1 MVLLSSVTIYGQT
14 EYPAGEPLFQNI
26 TLWYDLKV
34 DPAQI
39 EIMRSMDQP
48 KDQPLQFAIPV
59 QVNLTPE
66 NAGYTVRDG
75 SETVWVMPFSSKGAL
90 SLNLILSPFDL
101 PDGAYV
107 YVYDYGRQVVRG
119 AFTNESGTNK
129 ITMPLLP
136 VPGDRMVLE
145 CHFPGKSVPEGA
157 IGVKQVAHDFAGF
170 FGLTGTKDAY
180 FGRSDV
186 CEVDINCSANANYLK
201 SSRST
206 VRLLVAGAELC
217 TGVLVNNTGSDYKA
231 YVLSAQHCIETATDA
246 SNTIFVFNYESPWC
260 DGPDL
265 TNMHSMSGSLLR
277 ASNPDI
283 DFTLV
288 ELNKFPSL
296 VFKPYF
302 AGWNITASAPSNTY
316 TLHHPEGDVMKISID
331 DNSPVSSSY
340 PVAGFTSDGFWRI
353 VTWDM
358 GTTEHGSSGSPL
370 FDQNGRL
377 RGTLTGGAAT
387 CANPQNDYFAKL
399 SKMFSLTNITD
410 TNLKPW
416 LDPLS
421 TGATIV
427 NGRDPYG
434 YNLSRSDTLH
444 NIPVSDAGTTDAY
457 LSPEFG
463 FSTGHNSDS
472 LVKYAENFA
481 FSGTGEIAWVHLR
494 VAATWYLSETDSIR
508 VYIWAGGT
516 RPGTVIASRLIKL
529 REVRNDYDLEVD
541 FGRTVPVSGSYY
553 VGYGIYYKNN
563 LTQSQPQFAVEH
575 SAPYLLPGQN
585 TAWFNDGTSWR
596 PFTDHPSFPAPVSLA
611 ISVIMVE
618 NSVLNSVDNPSADP
632 SPLNVFPNP
641 FSSSVSFSITD
652 TGSASSKLTIYDH
665 VGHVVSASEY
675 KNIFPGILTVEL
687 PSLAQGIYHYCL
699 INDSLTYTGTLIK
712 IGSR

>member
-1 MVLLSSVTIYGQT
+1 VTAYGQT
-14 EYPAGEPLFQNI
+14 EFTAGEPLFQDV
-26 TLWYDLKV
+26 TSWYELKV

-39 EIMRSMDQP
+39 EIMRSIDKP
-48 KDQPLQFAIPV
+48 KDQPYQFAIPV

-75 SETVWVMPFSSKGAL
+75 NETVWVMPVSSRGAL
-90 SLNLILSPFDL
+90 SLNIILSPFDL

-145 CHFPGKSVPEGA
+145 CHFPGKSIPKGT
-157 IGVKQVAHDFAGF
+157 IGVKQIAYDFAGF
-170 FGLTGTKDAY
+170 FGLAGTKDAY
-180 FGRSDV
+180 YGRSDV
-186 CEVDINCSANANYLK
+186 CEVDINCSSNSNYLK
-201 SSRST
+201 ASHSV

-231 YVLSAQHCIETATDA
+231 YVLTAQHCIENASDA

-265 TNMHSMSGSLLR
+265 TNLHSMSGSLLR

-302 AGWNITASAPSNTY
+302 AGWNITAISPSNTY

-331 DNSPVSSSY
+331 DNAPVTASY
-340 PVAGFTSDGFWRI
+340 PVTGYATDGFWRI
-353 VTWDM
+353 LKWDI
-358 GTTEHGSSGSPL
+358 GTTEHGSSGGPL

-387 CANPQNDYFAKL
+387 CTSPQNDYFAKL
-399 SKMFSLTNITD
+399 SKMFSITNITD
-410 TNLKPW
+410 SNLKPW
-416 LDPLS
+416 LDPVS

-427 NGRDPYG
+427 SGRDPYA

-444 NIPVSDAGTTDAY
+444 NIPAADAGTTDAY
-457 LSPEFG
+457 LLPEFG
-463 FSTGHNSDS
+463 YSTGHNSDS
-472 LVKYAENFA
+472 LVKYAEHIT
-481 FSGTGEIAWVHLR
+481 FSGTGEIAWVHLS

-508 VYIWAGGT
+508 VYIWSDGAQ
-516 RPGTVIASRLIKL
+516 PGAVIASRLIKL
-529 REVRNDYDLEVD
+529 REVKNDYDLEVD
-541 FGRTVPVSGSYY
+541 FGRTVALSGSYY
-553 VGYGIYYKNN
+553 VGYGLYYKNK
-563 LTQSQPQFAVEH
+563 LTDNQPQFAVKH
-575 SAPYLLPGQN
+575 SAPYPLSSQN
-585 TAWFNDGTSWR
+585 TAWFHDGTGWK
-596 PFTDHPSFPAPVSLA
+596 PFTVHPSFPAPVSLA

-618 NSVLNSVDNPSADP
+618 NSVLNGVYNPSSDP

-665 VGHVVSASEY
+665 VGHVVSVSEY
-675 KNIFPGILTVEL
+675 RNIFPGVLTVEL
-687 PSLAQGIYHYCL
+687 PSLVQGIYHYSL
-699 INDSLTYTGTLIK
+699 INDSLSYTGTLIK
-712 IGSR
+712 IAQR